1 MNNLFCSIIQQPI
14 CELIEVNEAQ
24 GGIALV
30 HCIEGKS
37 RSASLCVAYLL
48 WKNGCKNVNHHMLF
62 EILEYVKHRRPIVE
76 PNPTFMKNLMAW
88 AKFLEEKETI
98 SEGPMVLIQVE
109 DREKLQA
116 INDINHLTMQIKSQL
131 NT

>member
-1 MNNLFCSIIQQPI
+1 
-14 CELIEVNEAQ
+14 
-24 GGIALV
+24 
-30 HCIEGKS
+30 
-37 RSASLCVAYLL
+37 
-48 WKNGCKNVNHHMLF
+48 MLF
-62 EILEYVKHRRPIVE
+62 EILEYVKYRRPIVE

-88 AKFLEEKETI
+88 EKFLEERETI
-98 SEGPMVLIQVE
+98 LEGPMVLIQVE

>member
-1 MNNLFCSIIQQPI
+1 
-14 CELIEVNEAQ
+14 
-24 GGIALV
+24 
-30 HCIEGKS
+30 
-37 RSASLCVAYLL
+37 
-48 WKNGCKNVNHHMLF
+48 MLF
-62 EILEYVKHRRPIVE
+62 EILEYVKYRRPIVE

-88 AKFLEEKETI
+88 AKFLEERETI

-116 INDINHLTMQIKSQL
+116 INDIIHLTMQIKSQL